1 MYRCG
6 ISGTRDR
13 RTRATA
19 LAAVLLLVAV
29 PAQAAQT
36 GNSGI
41 SDAAVGKGNT
51 NYCEIIVTRNGML
64 VPNVGA
70 TVLGSANPG
79 GLSGAAEVTATNSSF
94 SLTAETPIGFAIGPV
109 GASQDVTFSAT
120 VSGNGATAFLAEPG
134 NIPVRIKKGTTSIEA
149 NLTATRISGAF
160 PAGHYRADM
169 ILRCE

>member
-1 MYRCG
+1 MR
-6 ISGTRDR
+6 IAVLT
-13 RTRATA
+13 AAFVFVAAPAQVA
-19 LAAVLLLVAV
+19 LAANA
-29 PAQAAQT
+29 
-36 GNSGI
+36 GI
-41 SDAAVGKGNT
+41 SDAAAGKGNT

-70 TVLGSANPG
+70 TVLGSGNPG
-79 GLSGAAEVTATNSSF
+79 GLAGAAEVTATNSSF

-109 GASQDVTFSAT
+109 GASQDVTFTAT

-134 NIPVRIKKGTTSIEA
+134 NVPIRIKKGTTSIEA